1 LLSVKESD
9 VKDKD
14 IVIQNNIIIEEKEE
28 IVKNKIIP
36 INKARRIEIDN
47 QEY

>member
-14 IVIQNNIIIEEKEE
+14 ICYTKNVIIEEKEE

>member
-1 LLSVKESD
+1 MLSVKESD